1 MFKSIFS
8 GASVNLDHKSNEDAT
23 RDLVARYSRGNVNLQ
38 RKHYVTKEEKEARL
52 KKVFE
57 YELTQ

>member
-8 GASVNLDHKSNEDAT
+8 GNTVDPDRKRDQDAS
-23 RDLVARYSRGNVNLQ
+23 RGLVARYSRGNVNLQ
-38 RKHYVTKEEKEARL
+38 QKRYVTKEEKEARL

-57 YELTQ
+57 YKIV